1 MKTYRTSLT
10 IAGSDCSGGAGVQA
24 DLKTFS
30 ALGVYGMSIITALTA
45 QNTKAVTDVLPTP
58 VEHLLK
64 EFEAIFDDIRPDAIK
79 IGMCVNESII
89 NTIADGLMR
98 HNARNIILDPVMI
111 STSGCQLIDDNAIA
125 AMCNKLMPICDLL
138 TPNRFEAE
146 RIAGMPIRRTSDV
159 ADVAKRILEYA
170 PAVLIK
176 GGHIDDEKMTDY
188 LFVRGTSEP
197 VTFTA
202 HRIDT
207 PNSHGTGCTLSSAI
221 AAHIV
226 LGHNLIDAV
235 RLAKDYLT
243 NSLEHGSDVA
253 IGHGHGPLN
262 HFWRPKKLMIVNQ
275 K

>member
-1 MKTYRTSLT
+1 
-10 IAGSDCSGGAGVQA
+10 
-24 DLKTFS
+24 
-30 ALGVYGMSIITALTA
+30 
-45 QNTKAVTDVLPTP
+45 
-58 VEHLLK
+58 
-64 EFEAIFDDIRPDAIK
+64 
-79 IGMCVNESII
+79 
-89 NTIADGLMR
+89 
-98 HNARNIILDPVMI
+98 MI

-146 RIAGMPIRRTSDV
+146 RIAGMLIRRTSDV

-221 AAHIV
+221 AAHIAS
-226 LGHNLIDAV
+226 GHNLIDAV
-235 RLAKDYLT
+235 RLAKEYLT

>member
-1 MKTYRTSLT
+1 
-10 IAGSDCSGGAGVQA
+10 
-24 DLKTFS
+24 
-30 ALGVYGMSIITALTA
+30 
-45 QNTKAVTDVLPTP
+45 
-58 VEHLLK
+58 
-64 EFEAIFDDIRPDAIK
+64 
-79 IGMCVNESII
+79 
-89 NTIADGLMR
+89 
-98 HNARNIILDPVMI
+98 MI

-221 AAHIV
+221 AAHIA
-226 LGHNLIDAV
+226 LGHNMIDAV

-243 NSLEHGSDVA
+243 NALEHGSDVA